1 MQRKI
6 CIIGNSQGVTIPKA
20 YIEALGLQ
28 VGASIEVT
36 LDAEQEALVLSR
48 PQSGPK
54 PQNVSEEF
62 AQRVKR
68 FIDRNR
74 ATLEAL
80 AR

>member
-1 MQRKI
+1 MKRKI
-6 CIIGNSQGVTIPKA
+6 CTIGNSQGVTLPKE
-20 YIEALGLQ
+20 YLDALGLQ
-28 VGASIEVT
+28 VGSRVDAALDKEKGAIILFRPHRAVPSRGVT
-36 LDAEQEALVLSR
+36 ED
-48 PQSGPK
+48 
-54 PQNVSEEF
+54 F

>member
-1 MQRKI
+1 MERKI
-6 CIIGNSQGVTIPKA
+6 CTIGNSQGVTLPKA
-20 YIEALGLQ
+20 YIEALGLEIGSQ
-28 VGASIEVT
+28 IEII
-36 LDAEQEALVLSR
+36 LDTEQEALILCR
-48 PQSGPK
+48 PKSGQH